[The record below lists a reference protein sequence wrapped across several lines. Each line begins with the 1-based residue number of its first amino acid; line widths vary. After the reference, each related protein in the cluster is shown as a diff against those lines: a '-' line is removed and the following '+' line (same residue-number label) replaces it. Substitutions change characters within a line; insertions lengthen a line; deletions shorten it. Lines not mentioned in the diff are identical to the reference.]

1 MYCTIV
7 GFVIPKLA
15 AVQGFKKKVG
25 RRDSMQSDR
34 VGEID
39 EVAFLGESL
48 FIRELGIKSPMLKVL
63 DFLMDNEAFDY
74 SKTEIAEGTD
84 LSRATLFKVWSKLE
98 ALDLIT
104 ATREVGR
111 AKMYKLNKGNPIV
124 KKLME
129 LDDAISEYFAQK
141 HCNPQNCASN
151 GDISRIV
158 GPGQGLVK
166 DIVEYEN
173 AEPDSKKSRSK
184 ELLIA

>member
-1 MYCTIV
+1 M
-7 GFVIPKLA
+7 K
-15 AVQGFKKKVG
+15 
-25 RRDSMQSDR
+25 SDH

-39 EVAFLGESL
+39 EEASLGESL

-129 LDDAISEYFAQK
+129 LDDTISEYFAQK
-141 HCNPQNCASN
+141 HCNPQNCAAD
-151 GDISRIV
+151 GEITRIV

-166 DIVEYEN
+166 AIVEYEN

>member
-1 MYCTIV
+1 M
-7 GFVIPKLA
+7 L
-15 AVQGFKKKVG
+15 
-25 RRDSMQSDR
+25 SDR

-39 EVAFLGESL
+39 EDASLGESL

-74 SKTEIAEGTD
+74 SKTEIAEGTN

-129 LDDAISEYFAQK
+129 LDDTISEYFAQK

-151 GDISRIV
+151 DDISKIV
-158 GPGQGLVK
+158 GHGQGLIKAV
-166 DIVEYEN
+166 VEYEN
-173 AEPDSKKSRSK
+173 ADPDSKKSQSK
-184 ELLIA
+184 ELIIA